1 MERWASW
8 NFRILAV
15 ICIGLMFC
23 VTAVTAGELTEK
35 FDKTLPLPQGGKFEL
50 RNTNGAIQVQTWDRN
65 EVRIEAEK
73 RVRVGG
79 RSEAERLLKKI
90 EIRIDAGSDYV
101 KVDTEMPKT
110 HGGGFWDMIF
120 DGGSP
125 QLEVTYWIT
134 LPKRAEVRLSNTNGK
149 VEVGDITGSC
159 EVSTTNGRIVM
170 AEMAGSMRAETTNGS
185 IELRL
190 VELNGNPDVDLETT
204 NGGITAELPANF
216 SGWVSAETT
225 NGSVQSDFPVTV
237 ERGFSKN
244 RLEGKIGEGTSH
256 LRAETTN
263 GSIRLIKR

>member
-1 MERWASW
+1 MERRITGNS
-8 NFRILAV
+8 RILAV
-15 ICIGLMFC
+15 ICICLMFC
-23 VTAVTAGELTEK
+23 VATVIGGELTEK

-50 RNTNGAIQVQTWDRN
+50 RNSNGAIHVQTWDRD

-79 RSEAERLLKKI
+79 HSEAERLLKKI
-90 EIRIDAGSDYV
+90 EIRIDAGNDYV
-101 KVDTEMPKT
+101 KVATEMPRT
-110 HGGGFWDMIF
+110 HGGGFWDLIF

-134 LPKRAEVRLSNTNGK
+134 LPKRVEARLSNTNGK

-159 EVSTTNGRIVM
+159 DVSTTNGRIVM

-190 VELNGNPDVDLETT
+190 VGLNGNPDVDLETT

-244 RLEGKIGEGTSH
+244 RLEGKVGEGASR

>member
-1 MERWASW
+1 MERRLNW

-15 ICIGLMFC
+15 LFIGSMFWA
-23 VTAVTAGELTEK
+23 TASLGGELTEK

-90 EIRIDAGSDYV
+90 EIRIDAGNDYI
-101 KVDTEMPKT
+101 KVDTYLPRK
-110 HGGGFWDMIF
+110 HGGSFWDWIF
-120 DGGSP
+120 EGGSP

-134 LPKRAEVRLSNTNGK
+134 LPKRVEARLSNMNGR
-149 VEVGDITGSC
+149 VEVGDLTGSC
-159 EVSTTNGRIVM
+159 EVSTTNGRILM
-170 AEMAGSMRAETTNGS
+170 ADMAGSMRAETTNGS

-190 VELNGNPDVDLETT
+190 VALNGNPDVDLETT
-204 NGGITAELPANF
+204 NGGITAELPADF

-244 RLEGKIGEGTSH
+244 RLEGKIGEGAAR